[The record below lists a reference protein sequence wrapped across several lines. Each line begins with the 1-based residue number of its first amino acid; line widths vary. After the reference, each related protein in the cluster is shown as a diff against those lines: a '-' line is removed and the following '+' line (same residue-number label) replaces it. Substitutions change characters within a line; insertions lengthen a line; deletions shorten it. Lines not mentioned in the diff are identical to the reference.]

1 MDEQPFP
8 SAVPFASCAEYL
20 EVNFLLHSKYI
31 VFPFQWE
38 AKVERGQEE
47 FDNISKMIKKEM
59 ERFEVNRVKDFK
71 AIIIQYLENLMTH
84 QQQVRDVR
92 SCAAVPMWVSENT
105 AVHMTA
111 GLQQ

>member
-1 MDEQPFP
+1 VDEKLFLSALPF
-8 SAVPFASCAEYL
+8 VLCAEYL
-20 EVNFLLHSKYI
+20 KVNFLCHSKYI
-31 VFPFQWE
+31 IIPFQWE

-59 ERFEVNRVKDFK
+59 ERFEGNRVKDFK

-92 SCAAVPMWVSENT
+92 SFKSVPVQVSENT

-111 GLQQ
+111 LLQQ

>member
-1 MDEQPFP
+1 
-8 SAVPFASCAEYL
+8 
-20 EVNFLLHSKYI
+20 
-31 VFPFQWE
+31 
-38 AKVERGQEE
+38 VERGQEE

-59 ERFEVNRVKDFK
+59 DRFEVNRVKDFK

-92 SCAAVPMWVSENT
+92 SCISVHVWVSENAT
-105 AVHMTA
+105 IHMTA

>member
-1 MDEQPFP
+1 
-8 SAVPFASCAEYL
+8 VPFASCAEYL
-20 EVNFLLHSKYI
+20 EVNFLLHSKCT

-84 QQQVRDVR
+84 QQQVGDVR
-92 SCAAVPMWVSENT
+92 SCIPVPVWVSENT
-105 AVHMTA
+105 SVHMTA

>member
-1 MDEQPFP
+1 VDEPSFL
-8 SAVPFASCAEYL
+8 SAVPSASHAEYL
-20 EVNFLLHSKYI
+20 KVKFVLHSEYTI
-31 VFPFQWE
+31 IPFQWE

-84 QQQVRDVR
+84 QQQVRDV
-92 SCAAVPMWVSENT
+92 
-105 AVHMTA
+105 
-111 GLQQ
+111 

>member
-1 MDEQPFP
+1 
-8 SAVPFASCAEYL
+8 
-20 EVNFLLHSKYI
+20 LLHVQNIEKYKCVPSMYI
-31 VFPFQWE
+31 TVLFQWE

-84 QQQVRDVR
+84 QQQVRNVYFYILW
-92 SCAAVPMWVSENT
+92 P
-105 AVHMTA
+105 
-111 GLQQ
+111 L

>member
-1 MDEQPFP
+1 M
-8 SAVPFASCAEYL
+8 
-20 EVNFLLHSKYI
+20 HSKYI
-31 VFPFQWE
+31 VIPFQWE

-71 AIIIQYLENLMTH
+71 TIIIQYLENLMTH
-84 QQQVRDVR
+84 QQQVRDV
-92 SCAAVPMWVSENT
+92 SCCTSVPVWVSENP
-105 AVHMTA
+105 AIHMTV

>member
-1 MDEQPFP
+1 M
-8 SAVPFASCAEYL
+8 
-20 EVNFLLHSKYI
+20 HSKYI
-31 VFPFQWE
+31 VIPFQWE

-92 SCAAVPMWVSENT
+92 NCTSVSVRVSANS
-105 AVHMTA
+105 AIHMTA
-111 GLQQ
+111 GPQQ

>member
-1 MDEQPFP
+1 VDEQPFL
-8 SAVPFASCAEYL
+8 SAQYL
-20 EVNFLLHSKYI
+20 KVYFLLHSKYKVI
-31 VFPFQWE
+31 PFQWE

-71 AIIIQYLENLMTH
+71 AIITQYLENLMTH

-92 SCAAVPMWVSENT
+92 SCTSVPVWVSET
-105 AVHMTA
+105 VPC
-111 GLQQ
+111 L